1 MAIRS
6 SHKAQHFIPRSYLS
20 GWCDQ
25 ATPAGMQPY
34 VWTFEPSGGAG
45 RKRAP
50 GNLFSETDIYTLRMP
65 DGTRDLRIEHHLS
78 KLEQGW
84 KGIVRDYVAQKRQL
98 PQPLQTRL
106 VAFIAAMHGRTPL
119 VREIQRTLWQ
129 DELKL
134 AEQQEG
140 TRAKMSLDGLEHN
153 AEDTQSLPAARTKL
167 DALRKAVDSPM
178 QFLLPLAFNEGFP
191 MLQQMTMTIICTDE
205 PGFITSD
212 SPVTWF
218 DPTVPKDKFLTHKS
232 SLFDEGIQVT
242 MPLSPRH
249 MILMHHP
256 MTSVVKPVRYVKGDE
271 PTVAALNRRTAHYA
285 DKTIVS
291 WRDGFDPRW
300 RIVP

>member
-1 MAIRS
+1 MVIRS

-119 VREIQRTLWQ
+119 IREVQRTLWQ

-140 TRAKMSLDGLEHN
+140 TRAKMSPNGLEH
-153 AEDTQSLPAARTKL
+153 ETEYTQSLPAARKKL

-178 QFLLPLAFNEGFP
+178 QFLLPLAFNE
-191 MLQQMTMTIICTDE
+191 
-205 PGFITSD
+205 
-212 SPVTWF
+212 
-218 DPTVPKDKFLTHKS
+218 
-232 SLFDEGIQVT
+232 
-242 MPLSPRH
+242 
-249 MILMHHP
+249 
-256 MTSVVKPVRYVKGDE
+256 
-271 PTVAALNRRTAHYA
+271 
-285 DKTIVS
+285 
-291 WRDGFDPRW
+291 
-300 RIVP
+300 